1 MAYRALKCFSGSVS
15 MAAGDIR
22 DIEGDDIVKDLIE
35 AGYIEKV
42 SPADKAKPEP
52 KAEPKKPT
60 KRKGVK

>member
-1 MAYRALKCFSGSVS
+1 

-42 SPADKAKPEP
+42 SSADKAKTEP
-52 KAEPKKPT
+52 KAEPKNQLRKEGLSKPQ
-60 KRKGVK
+60 KGDL